1 MAGLGCVASGGFLVG
16 VKKGKK
22 NHPLPRTLSC
32 LGVVVVVVVLVVLG
46 GRRIA

>member
-22 NHPLPRTLSC
+22 ITLLLEPFLAYLLLLLCS
-32 LGVVVVVVVLVVLG
+32 LSWVDEV
-46 GRRIA
+46 